1 MNKTTTLVT
10 SRIRVTK
17 NKKILYRATQQGHK
31 KAKETGNVT
40 RSKRR
45 LQRAHA
51 NIFKKV
57 AQKYPHKT
65 SK

>member
-17 NKKILYRATQQGHK
+17 HKQILYRASQQGHK
-31 KAKETGNVT
+31 KAKEAGSVT
-40 RSKRR
+40 RNKRK

-51 NIFKKV
+51 SVFKKV
-57 AQKYPHKT
+57 AQKYPRKT